1 MNIPLLFTFSDRIVG
16 LGFSAIVTSYGRVLA
31 VDEGDGEVWIY
42 GVEPGAMAAS
52 GSDPKEA
59 LEAFRQTF
67 ANVLRDFAVECRTF
81 AEFDEAIGQ
90 FFGSVNEPNE
100 RDWQAAVAA
109 VRAGEVQI
117 PTMRQEPAE
126 SRRFVQVREERAEPV
141 QDFAVRGSEITTTV
155 AA

>member
-16 LGFSAIVTSYGRVLA
+16 LGFSAIVTSYGRVLG
-31 VDEGDGEVWIY
+31 DESEGEVWIY
-42 GVEPGAMAAS
+42 GVEPGAIAAS

-67 ANVLRDFAVECRTF
+67 ADVLRDFAVESRTF
-81 AEFDEAIGQ
+81 AEFDEAIRQ
-90 FFGSVNEPNE
+90 FFGSVNEANE

-109 VRAGEVQI
+109 VRAGEIQI

-126 SRRFVQVREERAEPV
+126 SRRFIEVREERAQQV
-141 QDFAVRGSEITTTV
+141 RDFSVRGSEITTTV